1 MIGEVIDHYR
11 VLELVGRG
19 AMGVVYK
26 ALDLN
31 LDRQV
36 AIKVMS
42 AEARND
48 PAFVE
53 RFRQEARMQGAL
65 NHPNVA
71 LLFDYFVHDGAPV
84 AVMEFIDGESLDQL
98 IRRRGPI
105 PAHEAIPIF
114 KQALRGVAAA
124 HRAGIIHRDLKTANL
139 MITWGD
145 IVKVMDFGI
154 AKRQNATDATKAS
167 TTIGSPLYMAPEQI
181 LGLAVDC
188 RTDVYALGITLY
200 QLLSGQLPFNPRGK
214 TEYSLLNAHVNDL
227 PEPPTVH
234 FRDIPQPLVEVVMR
248 SLAKEPDARFQTA
261 DDFMRA
267 LPDITPPNAAPA
279 RVDLIGTVTI
289 PREGPSGTVAI
300 PRMGPTGTVAIPREG
315 PTGTV
320 AIPREGPTGTV
331 AIPRVGP
338 TGTIATPRPSPTG
351 TIATPLVSPTGTIA
365 TPRVGPTGTV
375 AIEASPPMS
384 AESVAPVEPTS
395 TTVFDFA
402 SSTHRGPLGPMAFGS
417 FLATLWQQSRSR
429 PSAPSPAATTSP
441 DVVPGVARSGTAVA
455 AKLSENSISMAPA
468 RSPAPQGLGVVQS
481 TFKQRLRPK
490 RSTFVAVLLAIL
502 VLGTLVRHAQRLH
515 ATSLGT
521 TLASSG
527 PRFALPQTST
537 TTQAPATTEP
547 DAPPPAVLNSRAD
560 PPVTPSADA
569 TAAVAG
575 MASSPATTTATA
587 PPDLSGTWRGAY
599 VNASGKQLLR
609 VISLNIGRVHD
620 DGGIEGTLQY
630 EAASGDGECKLHPH
644 GSAYSAGEQRLQL
657 SPEGCSPHYPKEL
670 GVPLDFDGVNPQAD
684 ALKNGRIEAPT
695 GEVIR
700 VNLKRVSGVDKHGPQ
715 PTHPPAHH
723 STLAERRS
731 YGTSCESSVSDSPI
745 GCASTTRPI

>member
-84 AVMEFIDGESLDQL
+84 AVMEFIDGESLEQL

-105 PAHEAIPIF
+105 PAHEVVPIF

-124 HRAGIIHRDLKTANL
+124 HRAGIIHRDLKTSNL

-154 AKRQNATDATKAS
+154 AKRESATGATKAS
-167 TTIGSPLYMAPEQI
+167 TSVGSPLYMAPEQI
-181 LGLAVDC
+181 LGRAVDC

-200 QLLSGQLPFNPRGK
+200 QLLSGQPPFNPRGK
-214 TEYSLLNAHVNDL
+214 TEYSVLNAHVNDL

-234 FRDIPQPLVEVVMR
+234 FRDIPQPLVDVVMR
-248 SLAKEPDARFQTA
+248 SLAKEPEARFQSA

-267 LPDITPPNAAPA
+267 LPDVTPPNAAAP
-279 RVDLIGTVTI
+279 RVD
-289 PREGPSGTVAI
+289 
-300 PRMGPTGTVAIPREG
+300 PTGTVAIPQ
-315 PTGTV
+315 
-320 AIPREGPTGTV
+320 
-331 AIPRVGP
+331 VGP
-338 TGTIATPRPSPTG
+338 SGTMAI
-351 TIATPLVSPTGTIA
+351 
-365 TPRVGPTGTV
+365 PRVGPTGTV
-375 AIEASPPMS
+375 AIEPSPPMS
-384 AESVAPVEPTS
+384 GDPVAPGERTN
-395 TTVFDFA
+395 TTVFEYA
-402 SSTHRGPLGPMAFGS
+402 SSTHRDPPGPMAFDNS
-417 FLATLWQQSRSR
+417 AATVWLQSQVL
-429 PSAPSPAATTSP
+429 PSAPSPAATASP
-441 DVVPGVARSGTAVA
+441 AVA
-455 AKLSENSISMAPA
+455 ANVAPPGTPVAARVRDNSRPLSPA
-468 RSPAPQGLGVVQS
+468 RSSAPQGLGVALS
-481 TFKQRLRPK
+481 GLMQRLQPHRAV
-490 RSTFVAVLLAIL
+490 VAVLVATL
-502 VLGTLVRHAQRLH
+502 VFGTLVRHAERLH
-515 ATSLGT
+515 ATSRRAS
-521 TLASSG
+521 LASSG
-527 PRFALPQTST
+527 PRFTLPQAST
-537 TTQAPATTEP
+537 TTQAPASTEP
-547 DAPPPAVLNSRAD
+547 AASPPAVPGSRAD
-560 PPVTPSADA
+560 PLVAPSADVTA
-569 TAAVAG
+569 AAAVAG
-575 MASSPATTTATA
+575 AAPPPATTTAPA
-587 PPDLSGTWRGAY
+587 RPDLAGTWRGAY
-599 VNASGKQLLR
+599 VDASGKQLLR
-609 VISLNIGRVHD
+609 VISLSIGRVHD

-630 EAASGDGECKLHPH
+630 EATSGDGECKLHPH
-644 GSAYSAGEQRLQL
+644 GSTYLAGEQRLQL

-684 ALKNGRIEAPT
+684 TLKDGRIEAPT

-700 VNLKRVSGVDKHGPQ
+700 VNLKRVIGVDKRSPDS
-715 PTHPPAHH
+715 THPPAHH
-723 STLAERRS
+723 SNFAERPSFGKS
-731 YGTSCESSVSDSPI
+731 YQASVSDSPI
-745 GCASTTRPI
+745 GCATTARPI